1 MELDLTE
8 ELKNKKEEE
17 KRQRAIETTKK
28 WREENPEK
36 VKKIQKKAMEK
47 YRLKNKA

>member
-17 KRQRAIETTKK
+17 KRKQQLKE
-28 WREENPEK
+28 
-36 VKKIQKKAMEK
+36 KKAESFKTIVDMNNRKIRSRKE
-47 YRLKNKA
+47 ADE